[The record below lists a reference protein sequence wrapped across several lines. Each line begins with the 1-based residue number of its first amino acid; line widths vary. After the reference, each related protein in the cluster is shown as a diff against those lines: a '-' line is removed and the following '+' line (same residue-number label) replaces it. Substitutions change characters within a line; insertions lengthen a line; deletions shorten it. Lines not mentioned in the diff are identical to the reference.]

1 MLRSAAAV
9 MATRRITQETFDAV
23 VRENIEEFDM
33 EDSEALKEAVEQ
45 FESQGVDLSNI
56 VKAVP
61 KVSSEENTE
70 DQTHEVLQALESLKT
85 AVASSSASVL
95 EDLRAFTQQCS
106 LGFAQRYLAAQKE
119 AYPTILACCQRAAGE
134 KEALSVALAAL
145 SALIDGQPDLLD
157 VEGREF
163 LMGALTAHQTDAAL
177 SCLCIRVVRHCC
189 LKHENNR
196 QDLVKAGMLLLLS
209 ASITRHIEHPEVV
222 REACVALR
230 VMTFDD
236 DVRVPFGHAH
246 EHAKMIVLEHNGLKV
261 IVEAAKAHPGNTAVL
276 SELCATLSRLAVRN
290 EFCQDIVDLGGLTF
304 MITLLADSL
313 DRQVSCWISERF
325 GIVSYEH
332 KQMSCCC
339 DASVFQELVKQVL
352 SALKAIAGNDDVKD
366 SIVNAGGAELIVMAM
381 NRHMASAQVCEQ
393 GCAALCVLALRK
405 PNNCKVIM
413 ECGGVLAALQAMKT
427 HPAEVNV
434 QKQSCML
441 LRNLVARTRDF
452 SQLILEMGAEAL
464 ISQALAAH
472 RDCGDVGRAA
482 LRDLGCQVELRE
494 LWTGKKGSLSH

>member
-1 MLRSAAAV
+1 
-9 MATRRITQETFDAV
+9 MAKRRITQETFDAV
-23 VRENIEEFDM
+23 VRENLEEFDL
-33 EDSEALKEAVEQ
+33 EDSEALKEAIEQ

-145 SALIDGQPDLLD
+145 STLTDGQPDLLD
-157 VEGREF
+157 VDGREF
-163 LMGALTAHQTDAAL
+163 LIGALTAHQTDAAL
-177 SCLCIRVVRHCC
+177 CCLCIHVVRHCC

-196 QDLVKAGMLLLLS
+196 QDLVKAGMLPLLS

-222 REACVALR
+222 REACAALR

-236 DVRVPFGHAH
+236 DMRVPFGHAH

-313 DRQVSCWISERF
+313 DRQ
-325 GIVSYEH
+325 
-332 KQMSCCC
+332 
-339 DASVFQELVKQVL
+339 ELVKQVL

-366 SIVNAGGAELIVMAM
+366 SIVTAGGAELIVMAM

>member
-1 MLRSAAAV
+1 
-9 MATRRITQETFDAV
+9 MAQRRITQETFDEV

-33 EDSEALKEAVEQ
+33 DESEALKEAIEQ

-61 KVSSEENTE
+61 KVSSEENAE

-85 AVASSSASVL
+85 AVASSSGSFL
-95 EDLRAFTQQCS
+95 EDLRVFTQQCS
-106 LGFAQRYLAAQKE
+106 LGFPQRYLAAQKE
-119 AYPTILACCQRAAGE
+119 AYPTILACCQRAAEE

-145 SALIDGQPDLLD
+145 SVLTDGQPDLLD

-163 LMGALTAHQTDAAL
+163 LIGTLTVQQADAAL
-177 SCLCIRVVRHCC
+177 TCLCIRVVRHCC

-196 QDLVKAGMLLLLS
+196 QALVKAGVLPLLT

-222 REACVALR
+222 REACLTLR

-236 DVRVPFGHAH
+236 DVRVPFGQAH
-246 EHAKMIVLEHNGLKV
+246 EHAKMIVLEQNGLKV
-261 IVEAAKAHPGNTAVL
+261 IVKAAKAHPENKSVL

-290 EFCQDIVDLGGLTF
+290 EFCQDIVDLGGLNF

-313 DRQVSCWISERF
+313 DYQ
-325 GIVSYEH
+325 
-332 KQMSCCC
+332 
-339 DASVFQELVKQVL
+339 DLVKQVL

-366 SIVNAGGAELIVMAM
+366 AIANVGGAELIVMAM
-381 NRHMASAQVCEQ
+381 NRHMANAQVCEQ
-393 GCAALCVLALRK
+393 GCAALCFLALRK

-413 ECGGVLAALQAMKT
+413 ECGGALAALQAMKT
-427 HPAEVNV
+427 HPDEVNV

-441 LRNLVARTRDF
+441 LRNLVAHTRDF
-452 SQLILEMGAEAL
+452 SQSILEMGAEAL
-464 ISQALAAH
+464 ITQALTAH

-482 LRDLGCQVELRE
+482 LRDLGCKVELRE